1 MITFYQANPSSEE
14 ALAKLMIVS
23 EHSIGFE
30 FLWICRVHNDS
41 NNEGYL
47 GGADATR
54 ALACKALLGLT
65 RNEDILQLLKK
76 MLSHGQVQVDII
88 F

>member
-1 MITFYQANPSSEE
+1 
-14 ALAKLMIVS
+14 MIVLD
-23 EHSIGFE
+23 HLIGFE
-30 FLWICRVHNDS
+30 LLWICWVHNDS
-41 NNEGYL
+41 NNEEYL
-47 GGADATR
+47 GGADTTR